1 MKYQPTPD
9 APGSIQFKP
18 KQIGSIAEQLEQQ
31 NARDRRDMEVVK
43 ATMDAN
49 SETAKRNAK
58 NQEFNNK
65 MKDKEFQQLMTF
77 SKSLMEYGV
86 EQQEKKNK
94 AEMEEGIAMAY
105 TDGISEEEVQG
116 LEDFETQMKSDDQ
129 ETQAAGG
136 MVLEKTGNYEV
147 SSRVSGLSGW
157 RQYGYQQGMA

>member
-77 SKSLMEYGV
+77 SKSLIEYGV
-86 EQQEKKNK
+86 DEQKKKNES
-94 AEMEEGIAMAY
+94 EMQEGIAMAY
-105 TDGISEEEVQG
+105 TDGLSEEETQG
-116 LEDFETQMKSDDQ
+116 LEDFEAQLASDDK

-136 MVLEKTGNYEV
+136 MVFDKTGNYEV
-147 SSRVSGLSGW
+147 ASRVSGL
-157 RQYGYQQGMA
+157 